1 MASIDNAMNVV
12 TRLFLEIL
20 SRVQL
25 LTLNSDLSNKY
36 KDDKWAE

>member
-25 LTLNSDLSNKY
+25 LTLNSDLSTKY
-36 KDDKWAE
+36 KDDKWTE